1 MTPPPP
7 PPPPPPA
14 LLTAQPQSAVA
25 VAKKRRWMR
34 NRLDTSALMGRVH
47 RELQERFRRAPQGPV
62 DGQAGHFETPCGG
75 VLSELHGERANGR
88 RLSATC
94 GATRQ
99 RREDIRR
106 FLLSVESDAPRN
118 NHTGPHL
125 SAVLQH
131 PDLKEVILREFDCTR
146 HYLRPGEKPKL
157 RVLGLR
163 YGVPE
168 SAIRKANDLD
178 GCPVPVG
185 SGRNFLYIPPSE
197 HADTSA
203 PTRITRSELTA
214 KLRQKEWEMP

>member
-1 MTPPPP
+1 MDVYVVNWSVSAQTLSLSLSLSLRALIKKRAGPTSRGVGSLKENDPAATA
-7 PPPPPPA
+7 PPPPPA

-99 RREDIRR
+99 RRKD
-106 FLLSVESDAPRN
+106 
-118 NHTGPHL
+118 
-125 SAVLQH
+125 
-131 PDLKEVILREFDCTR
+131 
-146 HYLRPGEKPKL
+146 
-157 RVLGLR
+157 LGLR
-163 YGVPE
+163 RG
-168 SAIRKANDLD
+168 
-178 GCPVPVG
+178 
-185 SGRNFLYIPPSE
+185 
-197 HADTSA
+197 
-203 PTRITRSELTA
+203 
-214 KLRQKEWEMP
+214 